1 MGLFSKKKPQSA
13 AVPSPA
19 AKQGAP
25 DVKEEAHVDSSV
37 KDNGSDKN
45 QNDTDHEDVSI
56 GDDDSLQ
63 ATRATEWDEGGASHC
78 GYHQTVHDTLMAV
91 GKSVHDLVGPP
102 PEPVDTKMNVVANW
116 FQEASYAVR
125 DFFRGKSTMTEDV
138 HEIMSTIMS
147 QNDSKDEGE
156 EKAEDVTKPADS
168 PVVSS

>member
-1 MGLFSKKKPQSA
+1 MGLFNKKK
-13 AVPSPA
+13 SPA
-19 AKQGAP
+19 AMEEAP
-25 DVKEEAHVDSSV
+25 DVKKEALLAKEEAHVDSSA

-45 QNDTDHEDVSI
+45 QNDTDAEDVSI

-91 GKSVHDLVGPP
+91 GKSVHNLVGPP

-138 HEIMSTIMS
+138 HEIMTTIMS
-147 QNDSKDEGE
+147 QKDSKDEGE
-156 EKAEDVTKPADS
+156 EKAEDVTNPAVS